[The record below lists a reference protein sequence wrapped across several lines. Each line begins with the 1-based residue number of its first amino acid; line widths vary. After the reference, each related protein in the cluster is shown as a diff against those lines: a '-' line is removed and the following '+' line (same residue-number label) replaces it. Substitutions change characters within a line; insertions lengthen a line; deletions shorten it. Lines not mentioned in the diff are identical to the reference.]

1 MWCCKTTV
9 SAVQGCPP
17 QTRLGWPPRSKHV
30 IVANGAAERRVTG
43 MTRSRFWI
51 FFAITWGALSLPAA
65 AASLTI
71 HVGNVLPAGGILR
84 LGLYDAARYPDDN
97 SKPVASADVPATA
110 PETVIT
116 LHNVPP
122 GTYAIQTFQDVNSN
136 DKMDTSWIGLPL
148 EPFGFSQDAKPFLS
162 KPGFDEVKF
171 TIGTADATQVLHL
184 QTMISRTPTDR
195 AREAVRA
202 RQRK

>member
-1 MWCCKTTV
+1 M
-9 SAVQGCPP
+9 
-17 QTRLGWPPRSKHV
+17 TR
-30 IVANGAAERRVTG
+30 

-51 FFAITWGALSLPAA
+51 LFAMVVLAGALPAA
-65 AASLTI
+65 AANLTV
-71 HVGNVLPAGGILR
+71 HVDNVLPAGGILR

-97 SKPVASADVPATA
+97 SKPIASADVPAIA
-110 PETVIT
+110 GETVVT

-122 GTYAIQTFQDVNSN
+122 GIYAIQTFQDVNGN

-148 EPFGFSQDAKPFLS
+148 EPFGFSQDATPFLS

-171 TIGTADATQVLHL
+171 IVAGDSSQTLHL
-184 QTMISRTPTDR
+184 QTMTRNTPTNK
-195 AREAVRA
+195 ARDALRA